1 MSSKKLVAYFSCSGV
16 TKSVAQTLADAVGGD
31 LYEITPAQPYTRA
44 DLNWMDKSS
53 RSTVEMKDPNSRPA
67 IAGKVERLKHC
78 SLSTIPKKD
87 AHLRAGEKGSYA

>member
-16 TKSVAQTLADAVGGD
+16 TRSVAQTLADAVGGD
-31 LYEITPAQPYTRA
+31 LYEITPAQPYTNA

-87 AHLRAGEKGSYA
+87 AQNQAP